1 MRHILQPMRNIHQAK
16 PGLALTLAA
25 AVLIT
30 LACGN
35 ATGEPGGDAKG
46 SGGEMSQPASS
57 GSSSEG
63 NSGSGGGTAAWN
75 RVLQAHAEDGGI
87 DYAAVQEDPGDL
99 EAYLDY
105 VAATDP
111 ASLSEDER
119 LAFLTNAYNAYV
131 VKAVLERYPEI
142 ESVKNVD
149 GFFDEETHRVGGE
162 AMTLDAIETAARE
175 IDPRV
180 HFTVVCASTSCPDLR
195 DEAYTGERIDE
206 QLEEQTQ
213 EFLSDPSKGLRYDAE
228 ANDLYLSS
236 IFKWYAQDFT
246 GGSRVVAFFARGGI
260 LDWVVENLADDEL
273 AATLEE
279 RQPSVVYME
288 YDWSLNDR

>member
-1 MRHILQPMRNIHQAK
+1 MRHVLHPK
-16 PGLALTLAA
+16 PNLCQVKPTLALTLAA
-25 AVLIT
+25 AVLLT

-35 ATGEPGGDAKG
+35 ATGAPAGEAEGTD
-46 SGGEMSQPASS
+46 SEMSESASS
-57 GSSSEG
+57 ETSSAAT
-63 NSGSGGGTAAWN
+63 GGTAAWD
-75 RVLQAHAEDGGI
+75 RVLRDHAEDGGI
-87 DYAAVQEDPGDL
+87 DYAAVQADPSDL

-111 ASLSEDER
+111 ASLSEDEQI
-119 LAFLTNAYNAYV
+119 AFYSNAYNAYV
-131 VKAVLERYPEI
+131 VKAVLDRYPGV
-142 ESVKNVD
+142 ESVKDVD
-149 GFFDEETHRVGGE
+149 GFFDEETHQVGGE
-162 AMTLDAIETAARE
+162 AMTLDDIETAARE
-175 IDPRV
+175 LDPRV

-195 DEAYTGERIDE
+195 DRAYTGEGIEE

-213 EFLSDPSKGLRYDAE
+213 AFLRDPSKGLRYDAA

-260 LDWVVENLADDEL
+260 LDWVVDNLADDEL

-279 RQPSVVYME
+279 REPSVKYMD
-288 YDWSLNDR
+288 YDWTLNDR

>member
-1 MRHILQPMRNIHQAK
+1 MRFLPNIRQAN
-16 PGLALTLAA
+16 PSLALTLAA
-25 AVLIT
+25 AVLLT

-35 ATGEPGGDAKG
+35 ATGDPAGDAEG
-46 SGGEMSQPASS
+46 RDSEMSQSASS
-57 GSSSEG
+57 S
-63 NSGSGGGTAAWN
+63 NRGGTAAWD
-75 RVLQAHAEDGGI
+75 RVLRAHAADGGI
-87 DYAAVQEDPGDL
+87 DYAALQKDTGDL
-99 EAYLDY
+99 ETYLDY

-111 ASLSEDER
+111 ASMSEDGR

-131 VKAVLERYPEI
+131 VSAVLDRYPGI
-142 ESVKNVD
+142 ESVKDVD
-149 GFFDEETHRVGGE
+149 GFFDAETHQVGGE
-162 AMTLDAIETAARE
+162 AMTLDAIEGAARE

-195 DEAYTGERIDE
+195 GEAYTGGRVDE
-206 QLEEQTQ
+206 QFEEQTQ
-213 EFLSDPSKGLRYDAE
+213 AFLSDPTKGLRYDAE

-260 LDWVVENLADDEL
+260 LEWVVEHLADEEL

-279 RQPSVVYME
+279 REPSVKYME
-288 YDWSLNDR
+288 YDWTLNDR